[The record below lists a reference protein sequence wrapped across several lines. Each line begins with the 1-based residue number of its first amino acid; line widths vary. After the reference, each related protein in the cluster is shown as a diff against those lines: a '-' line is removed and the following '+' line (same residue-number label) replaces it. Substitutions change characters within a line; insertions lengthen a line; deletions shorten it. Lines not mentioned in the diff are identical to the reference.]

1 MEELTVDRLGVP
13 SILQDIAKE
22 LARYGKKSL
31 GELRKI
37 VTTPYLQDGV
47 TYDVQQ
53 HYDLEWIQLAV
64 RALVNLY
71 ENTDS
76 PLVRNQYE
84 DWFTVAL
91 FGACIDTCMRNAQLG
106 TDVNRTNA
114 PSLSSTNRKNRAQP
128 NSARKLIGRKIDGI
142 VYVVNRLLEVGRRGH
157 SLENQIGNAL
167 LKILKY

>member
-1 MEELTVDRLGVP
+1 MGRIDCR
-13 SILQDIAKE
+13 SIGCSFHS
-22 LARYGKKSL
+22 ARYCKRAGPIWKKSL

-53 HYDLEWIQLAV
+53 HCDLEWIQLAV

-106 TDVNRTNA
+106 TDVNRYFTIL
-114 PSLSSTNRKNRAQP
+114 PSVQTINYYHRKSSNIACLLLFIEPMRHNYPVLT
-128 NSARKLIGRKIDGI
+128 GRI
-142 VYVVNRLLEVGRRGH
+142 VLNPIVQ
-157 SLENQIGNAL
+157 EN
-167 LKILKY
+167 

>member
-1 MEELTVDRLGVP
+1 MEWEELTVDRLGVP
-13 SILQDIAKE
+13 SIPQDIAKE

-53 HYDLEWIQLAV
+53 HCDLEWIQLAV

-91 FGACIDTCMRNAQLG
+91 YGACIDTCMRNAQLG
-106 TDVNRTNA
+106 TDVNRYFTIL
-114 PSLSSTNRKNRAQP
+114 PSVQTINYYHRKSSNIACLLLFIEPMRHHYPVLT
-128 NSARKLIGRKIDGI
+128 GRI
-142 VYVVNRLLEVGRRGH
+142 VLNPIVQ
-157 SLENQIGNAL
+157 EN
-167 LKILKY
+167 